1 MKLDLNLTL
10 YTKINFTWITE
21 LNVENK
27 NKDNME
33 EYLQDLMVKIF
44 LDKTQE
50 SLTIKEMMN
59 KFDYIKIGKIFVH
72 QRHH

>member
-1 MKLDLNLTL
+1 MD
-10 YTKINFTWITE
+10 YRTKCG
-21 LNVENK
+21 K
-27 NKDNME
+27 QNKDNME

-50 SLTIKEMMN
+50 SLTIKEMTN
-59 KFDYIKIGKIFVH
+59 KFDYIKIGKIFVY